1 MFSAN
6 LIIDEVILMIQ
17 RNSLAALLIGCALL
31 PVAYAKK
38 SPPAEQPKAAEQSAS
53 TTEKKTDK
61 NSVSYGIGVDMGR
74 NFKRLD
80 LDIDL
85 DMLTKGL
92 KDAYAGKKLSIPDNE
107 LRSIMS
113 AYQNELKGKQAAAIK
128 NIGEANQKAGTAFLA
143 ENAKKDGVVTLP
155 SGLQYKIIKQGDGN
169 KPSETDIVECN
180 YRGTLIDG
188 TEFDSSNRIGK
199 PVQFKVGSIIPGWQ
213 EALKLMP
220 VGSKWQLFIPPQ
232 LAYAQTGAGRDI
244 GPNSTLIFEVEL
256 LGIQAG
262 KDNPATP

>member
-1 MFSAN
+1 
-6 LIIDEVILMIQ
+6 MIQ
-17 RNSLAALLIGCALL
+17 RNGLAALLIGCALL
-31 PVAYAKK
+31 PVAYAKE
-38 SPPAEQPKAAEQSAS
+38 SPAQKNSKTAEQSTS

-61 NSVSYGIGVDMGR
+61 STVSYGIGVDLGR

-85 DMLTKGL
+85 DQLAKGL
-92 KDAYAGKKLSIPDNE
+92 KDAYTGKKLSVPDNE
-107 LRSIMS
+107 LRNIMS
-113 AYQNELKGKQAAAIK
+113 AYQNELKVKQAAAIK
-128 NIGEANQKAGTAFLA
+128 NIGAANQKAGEAFLA

-155 SGLQYKIIKQGDGN
+155 SGLQYKVIKQGDGK
-169 KPSETDIVECN
+169 KPTETDTVECN

-188 TEFDSSNRIGK
+188 TEFDSSNRVGK
-199 PVQFKVGSIIPGWQ
+199 PVEFKVGSIIPGWQ

-232 LAYAQTGAGRDI
+232 LAYGERGAGRDI
-244 GPNSTLIFEVEL
+244 GPNATLLFDVEL

-262 KDNPATP
+262 EETPSKP